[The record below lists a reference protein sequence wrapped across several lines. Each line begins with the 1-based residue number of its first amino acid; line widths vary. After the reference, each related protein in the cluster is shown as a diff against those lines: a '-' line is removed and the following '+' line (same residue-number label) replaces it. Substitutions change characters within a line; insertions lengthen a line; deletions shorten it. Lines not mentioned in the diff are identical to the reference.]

1 MSEGLQARDD
11 AQWWRCHKHAWLTP
25 RLALL
30 PLVLLQVVEM
40 GVGYQAKIDALWQ
53 GYESKKAEEAALLA
67 KSEAILAG
75 LVSVWFGAAVG

>member
-1 MSEGLQARDD
+1 MGAGLQAR
-11 AQWWRCHKHAWLTP
+11 ANVLWQSCHKHVWLTP

-30 PLVLLQVVEM
+30 PRVLLQVVEM

-53 GYESKKAEEAALLA
+53 GYESKKVEEAALLA

-75 LVSVWFGAAVG
+75 LVSRLFL